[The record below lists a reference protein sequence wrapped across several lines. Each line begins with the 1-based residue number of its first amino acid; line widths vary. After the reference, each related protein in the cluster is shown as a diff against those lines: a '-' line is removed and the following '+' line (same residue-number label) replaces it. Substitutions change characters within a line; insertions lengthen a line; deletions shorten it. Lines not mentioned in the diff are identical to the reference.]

1 MSNNLYIFSN
11 DLRLSDNKALFEAS
25 KHSDSLEV
33 AFLYNPKKWES
44 HNESPLKIRFQL
56 ANLEILKKD
65 LKGLNINLKIIYAD
79 GIEEESLKILE
90 EAELIGASGVYINK
104 EYGINE
110 RRRDAAL
117 KNTLETKN
125 INLNIFDPSII
136 NPDLIKT
143 GSDTFFKVF
152 TPYSRSFRSLLS
164 KNFLELCPSPLKQKI
179 LLKES
184 DEIPEFILESKLHE
198 DALALY
204 KPGEIAA
211 QEILEDFIE
220 TKVKDYKKLRD
231 FPKLDS
237 TSGLSPYF
245 ASGIISAKTCVN
257 LLLNYSE
264 DTPGTGEY
272 SWFNEVIWR
281 EFYKYIIY
289 HYPRVSMKKS
299 FNEKY
304 EDVSWRDDETSFK
317 AWCNGNTGIPLID
330 AAMTQLNET
339 GWMHN
344 RLRMVTAMFLSK
356 NLLIDWKKGEEYFM
370 KNLIDGDHSS
380 NVGGWQWSA
389 STGVDA
395 APYFR
400 IFNPITQSE
409 KFDKEGDFIKK
420 FIPLLSKLSSKEI
433 HNPGPEIRKKVNYP
447 AMIVDLSSSRKRA
460 IETFSNI

>member
-1 MSNNLYIFSN
+1 MSNLYIFSN
-11 DLRLSDNKALFEAS
+11 DLRLADNKALFEAS
-25 KHSDSLEV
+25 QKSDSLEAV
-33 AFLYNPKKWES
+33 FIFNPKKWND
-44 HNESPLKIRFQL
+44 HNESPLKIKFQL
-56 ANLEILKKD
+56 LNLEILKKD
-65 LKGLNINLKIIYAD
+65 LNELNINLKIIHAN
-79 GIEEESLKILE
+79 GIEEEAQKIVE
-90 EAELIGASGVYINK
+90 EALRVNASGIYLNR

-110 RRRDAAL
+110 RRRDSD
-117 KNTLETKN
+117 LEKLLLTKN
-125 INLNIFDPSII
+125 IQFNSFDSSII

-152 TPYSRSFRSLLS
+152 TPFSRAFRSLLDKS
-164 KNFLELCPSPLKQKI
+164 FLELTPGPKKQKKI
-179 LLKES
+179 FNES
-184 DEIPEFILESKLHE
+184 DQIPEFNLENSNHKN
-198 DALALY
+198 AISLY
-204 KPGEIAA
+204 PPGENSALKTI
-211 QEILEDFIE
+211 EDFLNSKIS
-220 TKVKDYKKLRD
+220 DYKKYRD

-245 ASGIISAKTCVN
+245 ASGVISAKTCVN
-257 LLLNYSE
+257 LLLNQSE
-264 DTPGTGEY
+264 DSPGTGEY

-304 EDVSWRDDETSFK
+304 ENVVWRDDPKSFD
-317 AWCNGNTGIPLID
+317 AWCNGKTGIPLID

-344 RLRMVTAMFLSK
+344 RLRMVVAMFLSK

-370 KNLIDGDHSS
+370 KNLIDGDHAS

-420 FIPLLSKLSSKEI
+420 FIPLLSDLSPKEV
-433 HNPGPEIRKKVNYP
+433 HNPELDLRAKLNYP
-447 AMIVDLSSSRKRA
+447 KMIVDLSSSRKRA
-460 IETFSNI
+460 IETFSAI